1 MELAD
6 VTDSKSVG
14 GNTVWV
20 RLPPS
25 APRRSK
31 LYIACSDFCLQ
42 KSEHGNMPLLLL
54 FRKRSHSRRLFGC
67 KRPHNAFGSLPTF
80 CEESTYGANIFLR
93 ECLRHKR
100 CCICHLVRADTQPP
114 LRHQMT
120 HNVQHR
126 VGAPPVWRPKISNI
140 F

>member
-31 LYIACSDFCLQ
+31 LYIACSDFCFQ
-42 KSEHGNMPLLLL
+42 KSERGNMPLLLL
-54 FRKRSHSRRLFGC
+54 FRKKARSARLFACKRAHNGSQSLPPFCEMRLRRCLAHYQPFVRAPAVQISRRVRQCLSIFTYC
-67 KRPHNAFGSLPTF
+67 FFTIHSPLKLCRFL
-80 CEESTYGANIFLR
+80 ESN
-93 ECLRHKR
+93 K
-100 CCICHLVRADTQPP
+100 
-114 LRHQMT
+114 
-120 HNVQHR
+120 
-126 VGAPPVWRPKISNI
+126 
-140 F
+140 